1 MIFIII
7 IILIIIIK
15 VRDSRPAPWERG
27 AKEWGPWTGL
37 LHHHDHHHHHPSSSS
52 SLSSSTSSPLCWRHH
67 YNLKHLNKKLKQ
79 YLQYTPNRAFNV
91 ASTFFFDLLVAP
103 PPQLGKPNIFPQSS
117 RGITG
122 QFTWHNGA
130 INSVQSAINIGP
142 NWHLKDLELRNCTLR
157 YFYIGKLE
165 KEPHSSSTVLGFK
178 SIIPHFIFIG
188 YMIGLQQFWILT
200 LFNSITDQFHNCK
213 GTKKDPNLKLLGVK
227 DPTTTPSNGHSGQW
241 TCIWWTWWT
250 WWTWISIWPSL
261 HMSLHPCLPY
271 TTHRPF

>member
-103 PPQLGKPNIFPQSS
+103 PPQLGKPNF
-117 RGITG
+117 
-122 QFTWHNGA
+122 
-130 INSVQSAINIGP
+130 
-142 NWHLKDLELRNCTLR
+142 DLW
-157 YFYIGKLE
+157 
-165 KEPHSSSTVLGFK
+165 GFK
-178 SIIPHFIFIG
+178 HISSIITRDKRAIYLTQWCYQLCPKCHQYRSKLTFKRS
-188 YMIGLQQFWILT
+188 WIA
-200 LFNSITDQFHNCK
+200 
-213 GTKKDPNLKLLGVK
+213 KLYFEILLYWKAGEGA
-227 DPTTTPSNGHSGQW
+227 P
-241 TCIWWTWWT
+241 
-250 WWTWISIWPSL
+250 
-261 HMSLHPCLPY
+261 
-271 TTHRPF
+271 

>member
-1 MIFIII
+1 MWLQLFSLTCWLLLLLNLENQT
-7 IILIIIIK
+7 LIC
-15 VRDSRPAPWERG
+15 E
-27 AKEWGPWTGL
+27 
-37 LHHHDHHHHHPSSSS
+37 
-52 SLSSSTSSPLCWRHH
+52 
-67 YNLKHLNKKLKQ
+67 
-79 YLQYTPNRAFNV
+79 
-91 ASTFFFDLLVAP
+91 AS
-103 PPQLGKPNIFPQSS
+103 NIFPQSS
-117 RGITG
+117 RGIKG

-142 NWHLKDLELRNCTLR
+142 NWHLKDLELRNCTLG

-250 WWTWISIWPSL
+250 WWTWISNMTFTSHVPPSMSPIYNSQTFLIQFGLVKLVELHHQNKSHWPNDDDDYHDHQDVLSQIRQLDYLLSKAQDIKIADRWSL
-261 HMSLHPCLPY
+261 S
-271 TTHRPF
+271 F